1 MTARLLL
8 ILGAIACADQPDPQD
23 AARPEEA
30 RRLLQRG
37 TLFLQQDRPA
47 RALAELTQA
56 VALDSASSTA
66 HFQKGLAHARLD
78 QPAAA
83 IAAFERA
90 LTLTPDDSTTRLSSP
105 KSELAEVQPRA
116 HFALAAVLRDQH
128 RYLEAATHLEQ
139 AIALEPER
147 AKYHFYLGE
156 VRRATGDFAG
166 ALTAFKRTIELA
178 PDDSTELAEVHLEAR
193 YYHSDLLV
201 RNQQL
206 SQART
211 GFADLLARNPD
222 HIQGGLGLGGLLIR
236 LGETTAAIPVLERVA
251 ATDPH
256 NPAPHYLLAQAYAG
270 SDRPAAARRAQGRF
284 QQLSAAERHLNQG
297 NIYIRQGA
305 WDKAI
310 DSLKRALAS
319 DSTSVDIRLRLASVY
334 AQQKRFADARAALEQ
349 ILARNPDGSTELAE
363 VHRDAYIMLGDL
375 YLHEGKSK
383 EAATHFVHSLAL
395 DPDSFAG
402 AYGLGRAR
410 FKSGDFAGAIAA
422 LHQALAR
429 GPDHRDAHYAL
440 GLAYVRQANYR
451 DAHTHFARSI
461 ALDPDHAESHY
472 GLALILMQQGQ
483 REQARQALQ
492 KVLALAPG
500 HQRARAKLGELDQ
513 AP

>member
-8 ILGAIACADQPDPQD
+8 ILGALACADQPEPQEPT
-23 AARPEEA
+23 RPAET

-47 RALAELTQA
+47 RALAEFEQA

-78 QPAAA
+78 QPALA

-90 LTLTPDDSTTRLSSP
+90 LALAPD
-105 KSELAEVQPRA
+105 QPRT

-128 RYLEAATHLEQ
+128 RYLEAAAHLEQ
-139 AIALEPER
+139 AIALAPER

-156 VRRATGDFAG
+156 MRRATGDFAG
-166 ALTAFKRTIELA
+166 ALAAFKRTIELA
-178 PDDSTELAEVHLEAR
+178 PDDSTTRLSLPKSELAEVHLEAR

-206 SQART
+206 AQART
-211 GFADLLARNPD
+211 GFADLLARDPD
-222 HIQGGLGLGGLLIR
+222 HVQGGLGLGGLLIR
-236 LGETTAAIPVLERVA
+236 LGEPAAAIPVLRRVA
-251 ATDPH
+251 AADPH
-256 NPAPHYLLAQAYAG
+256 NPAPHYLLAQAYAE
-270 SDRPAAARRAQGRF
+270 SDRPADARNAQGRF

-319 DSTSVDIRLRLASVY
+319 DTTSVDIRLRLTTVY
-334 AQQKRFADARAALEQ
+334 AQQKRFADARAAPCWRKSSP
-349 ILARNPDGSTELAE
+349 AHPE

-375 YLHEGKSK
+375 YLHEGMTQ
-383 EAATHFVHSLAL
+383 EAEAHFVRSLAI
-395 DPDSFAG
+395 DPDSFA
-402 AYGLGRAR
+402 ATYGLGRAR
-410 FKSGDFAGAIAA
+410 FKGGDFAEAVAA
-422 LHQALAR
+422 LRQALAR
-429 GPDHRDAHYAL
+429 NPDHRDAHYIL
-440 GLAYVRQANYR
+440 GLTYIRQANYR

-483 REQARQALQ
+483 REQARQTLQ
-492 KVLALAPG
+492 KVLALAPD
-500 HQRARAKLGELDQ
+500 HQRARAKLSELDQ
-513 AP
+513 VP

>member
-1 MTARLLL
+1 MIARLLL
-8 ILGAIACADQPDPQD
+8 ILGAIACADQPDPQE
-23 AARPEEA
+23 AARPAEA

-37 TLFLQQDRPA
+37 TLFLQQNRPA
-47 RALAELTQA
+47 RALTELTQA

-83 IAAFERA
+83 IAAFERVLA
-90 LTLTPDDSTTRLSSP
+90 LTPD
-105 KSELAEVQPRA
+105 QPRA

-128 RYLEAATHLEQ
+128 RYLEAAAHLEQ
-139 AIALEPER
+139 AIALAPER

-166 ALTAFKRTIELA
+166 ALTAFNHTIELA

-211 GFADLLARNPD
+211 GFADLLARDPD
-222 HIQGGLGLGGLLIR
+222 HVQGGLGLGGLLIR
-236 LGETTAAIPVLERVA
+236 LGEPTAAIPVLERVA
-251 ATDPH
+251 TTDPH

-270 SDRPAAARRAQGRF
+270 SDRPTDARHAQGRF

-319 DSTSVDIRLRLASVY
+319 DTTSVEIRLRLATVY

-349 ILARNPDGSTELAE
+349 ILARNPDGSTTRLSSPKSELAE

-375 YLHEGKSK
+375 YLHEGRSK
-383 EAATHFVHSLAL
+383 EADAHFVRALAI

-410 FKSGDFAGAIAA
+410 FKSGDFAGAVAA
-422 LHQALAR
+422 LHQAIAR
-429 GPDHRDAHYAL
+429 DPDHRDAHYAL

-461 ALDPDHAESHY
+461 ALDPAHAESHY

-492 KVLALAPG
+492 EVLALAPD
-500 HQRARAKLGELDQ
+500 HQRARAKLSELDQ

>member
-1 MTARLLL
+1 MIARLLRLELSRKLL
-8 ILGAIACADQPDPQD
+8 ILGTIACADHPDPQD
-23 AARPEEA
+23 AAHPAEA

-78 QPAAA
+78 QPIAA

-90 LTLTPDDSTTRLSSP
+90 LALTPDDSTTRLSVSAELNVEASP

-128 RYLEAATHLEQ
+128 RYLEAASHLEQ
-139 AIALEPER
+139 AIALVPER

-166 ALTAFKRTIELA
+166 ALTAFNRTIEVS
-178 PDDSTELAEVHLEAR
+178 PDHLEAR

-236 LGETTAAIPVLERVA
+236 LGEPTAAIPVLEHVA
-251 ATDPH
+251 GTDPH
-256 NPAPHYLLAQAYAG
+256 NPAPHYLLAQAYAE
-270 SDRPAAARRAQGRF
+270 SDRPADVRRAQGRF

-319 DSTSVDIRLRLASVY
+319 DSTSV
-334 AQQKRFADARAALEQ
+334 
-349 ILARNPDGSTELAE
+349 
-363 VHRDAYIMLGDL
+363 
-375 YLHEGKSK
+375 
-383 EAATHFVHSLAL
+383 
-395 DPDSFAG
+395 
-402 AYGLGRAR
+402 
-410 FKSGDFAGAIAA
+410 
-422 LHQALAR
+422 
-429 GPDHRDAHYAL
+429 
-440 GLAYVRQANYR
+440 
-451 DAHTHFARSI
+451 
-461 ALDPDHAESHY
+461 
-472 GLALILMQQGQ
+472 
-483 REQARQALQ
+483 
-492 KVLALAPG
+492 
-500 HQRARAKLGELDQ
+500 
-513 AP
+513 

>member
-1 MTARLLL
+1 MTARLLRLELSRKLL
-8 ILGAIACADQPDPQD
+8 ILGAIACADQPDPQE

-37 TLFLQQDRPA
+37 TLFLQQNRPA

-78 QPAAA
+78 QPTAA

-90 LTLTPDDSTTRLSSP
+90 LALTPDDST
-105 KSELAEVQPRA
+105 ELAEVQPRA
-116 HFALAAVLRDQH
+116 HFAFAAVLRDQH

-139 AIALEPER
+139 AIALAPER

-166 ALTAFKRTIELA
+166 ALAAFKRTIELA
-178 PDDSTELAEVHLEAR
+178 PDHLEAR

-206 SQART
+206 SQAHA
-211 GFADLLARNPD
+211 GFADLLARDPD
-222 HIQGGLGLGGLLIR
+222 HVQGGLGLGGLLIR
-236 LGETTAAIPVLERVA
+236 LGEPTAAIPVLERA
-251 ATDPH
+251 AAADPH
-256 NPAPHYLLAQAYAG
+256 NPAPHYLLAQAYAE
-270 SDRPAAARRAQGRF
+270 SDHPDDARNAQSRF

-297 NIYIRQGA
+297 NIYIRQRT

-319 DSTSVDIRLRLASVY
+319 DSTSVEIRLRLATVY

-349 ILARNPDGSTELAE
+349 VLDRNPDGSTELAE

-375 YLHEGKSK
+375 YLHEGRSK
-383 EAATHFVHSLAL
+383 EAATHFVRSLAI

-410 FKSGDFAGAIAA
+410 FKGGDFVGAVAA
-422 LHQALAR
+422 LRQALAR
-429 GPDHRDAHYAL
+429 NPDHRDAHYAL
-440 GLAYVRQANYR
+440 GLTYVRQANYR
-451 DAHTHFARSI
+451 DARAHFARSI

-492 KVLALAPG
+492 KVLALAPD
-500 HQRARAKLGELDQ
+500 HQRARAKLSELDQ
-513 AP
+513 GL

>member
-8 ILGAIACADQPDPQD
+8 ILGALACAEQPEPQD
-23 AARPEEA
+23 ATRPAEA

-47 RALAELTQA
+47 RALAELAQA
-56 VALDSASSTA
+56 VALDSASNTA
-66 HFQKGLAHARLD
+66 HFQKGLAHAQLD

-90 LTLTPDDSTTRLSSP
+90 LALTPD
-105 KSELAEVQPRA
+105 QPRA

-128 RYLEAATHLEQ
+128 RYLEAAAHLEQ
-139 AIALEPER
+139 AITLAPER

-156 VRRATGDFAG
+156 VRRATGDFTG
-166 ALTAFKRTIELA
+166 ALAAFNRTIELS
-178 PDDSTELAEVHLEAR
+178 PDDSTKRAEVHLEAL

-206 SQART
+206 SQARA
-211 GFADLLARNPD
+211 GFADLLARDPD
-222 HIQGGLGLGGLLIR
+222 HVQGGLGLGGLLIR
-236 LGETTAAIPVLERVA
+236 LKEPAAAIPVLEHVA
-251 ATDPH
+251 ISDPH
-256 NPAPHYLLAQAYAG
+256 NPAPHYLLAQAYAE
-270 SDRPAAARRAQGRF
+270 SDRPDDARNAQGRF

-310 DSLKRALAS
+310 DSLRRALAS
-319 DSTSVDIRLRLASVY
+319 DSTSVEIRLRLVTVY
-334 AQQKRFADARAALEQ
+334 AQQKRFADARAALAQ
-349 ILARNPDGSTELAE
+349 VLARNPDGSTELAE
-363 VHRDAYIMLGDL
+363 VHRDASIMLGDL
-375 YLHEGKSK
+375 YLHEGRAK
-383 EAATHFVHSLAL
+383 EADEYFVRALAI
-395 DPDSFAG
+395 DPDSFAA

-410 FKSGDFAGAIAA
+410 FKGGDFAGAVAA
-422 LHQALAR
+422 LRQALAR
-429 GPDHRDAHYAL
+429 NPDHRDAHYVL
-440 GLAYVRQANYR
+440 GLTYVRQINYR

-472 GLALILMQQGQ
+472 GLALILLQQGQ

-492 KVLALAPG
+492 TVLALAPD
-500 HQRARAKLGELDQ
+500 HQRARAKLSELDQ
-513 AP
+513 GP